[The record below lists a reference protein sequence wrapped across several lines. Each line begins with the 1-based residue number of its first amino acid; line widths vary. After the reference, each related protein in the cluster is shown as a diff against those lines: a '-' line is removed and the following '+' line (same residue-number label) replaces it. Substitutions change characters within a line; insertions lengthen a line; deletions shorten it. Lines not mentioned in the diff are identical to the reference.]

1 MEKPVTQQEGLP
13 GQVRAVSSL
22 LVAVSAIA
30 ITAMMLHIAIDVF
43 SRLLLGSHIV
53 GTLEYVTYF
62 YMVAVVFLPLGR
74 VQEERG
80 HVIVEVIA
88 QLLPEKANLWI
99 DRGAQLFTLA
109 YVVFLGYWGW
119 QETVRS
125 FQRTEVV
132 TIVQTDI
139 PLWPTRLLVPLG
151 LAAMCLVIIVQLAES
166 LRTGRLAP
174 REGASH

>member
-1 MEKPVTQQEGLP
+1 MEKPVAHKEGLP

-43 SRLLLGSHIV
+43 SRLLLGHHIV

-62 YMVAVVFLPLGR
+62 DMVAVVFLPLGR

-80 HVIVEVIA
+80 HVIVEVIY

-99 DRGAQLFTLA
+99 DRGAQIFTLS
-109 YVVFLGYWGW
+109 YIVFLGYWG
-119 QETVRS
+119 
-125 FQRTEVV
+125 
-132 TIVQTDI
+132 
-139 PLWPTRLLVPLG
+139 
-151 LAAMCLVIIVQLAES
+151 
-166 LRTGRLAP
+166 
-174 REGASH
+174 